1 MGVFL
6 GKYNLLSYHL
16 LCLLEYSEFTYGNR
30 PNSLLSDQHITS
42 EVGES
47 SLLLVKSV
55 ESKRFSALQAPS
67 VQLRFT
73 ATGKVPGC
81 WLAE

>member
-16 LCLLEYSEFTYGNR
+16 FCMLEYSEFICGNR

-42 EVGES
+42 EVGKS
-47 SLLLVKSV
+47 SVLLVKSSK
-55 ESKRFSALQAPS
+55 SKR
-67 VQLRFT
+67 
-73 ATGKVPGC
+73 
-81 WLAE
+81 